1 MRDEP
6 GGEDGVGNPW
16 TQRKPCDI
24 RQQQGAARLSSTRPV
39 GNWSFQTL
47 RPVYASAL
55 RFAARYAAK
64 KTASRILANSPG

>member
-1 MRDEP
+1 M
-6 GGEDGVGNPW
+6 
-16 TQRKPCDI
+16 
-24 RQQQGAARLSSTRPV
+24 

-64 KTASRILANSPG
+64 KTASRILANSPGWKESPPIRIQILAPFTAGKKIGTISSTSAVATERYA